1 MMKKYSALTKYINLL
16 KNDIVGEW
24 NCDKEND
31 GSSERPIHVPFVS
44 YSIAVNNLADDI
56 YKFAKESNEIIP
68 SKYAEILQANGIE
81 WGYDSMMKADASELD
96 AQCILALL
104 IASLRAERF
113 CDGALLGGMD
123 MQKKLFLSA
132 ALGLAMFANT
142 AFAEVNT
149 AYLANELRSYPGWP
163 LEVYCNA
170 TDVNV
175 RTQPNTDCDV
185 ITMLQ
190 RGDKF
195 YVSRVVDVVNSE
207 YKWLLGTTEKGYV
220 GFMAS
225 KYLDTTPRAAS
236 AAGRFNAALEADW
249 IMDPE
254 IFASGAYYP
263 GPVEQNTDDTITY
276 ADKKLQVGP
285 RLFYIDSAKNR
296 VSEVKINKLHGMM
309 AGYAVGQLLN
319 TDSQIR
325 LDGYLKMNG
334 WEYDYMSRGRS
345 DTHYMIGWLK
355 YAYNA
360 RGQKFLHKSFYVKLD
375 SKEVIS
381 EIIYCEHDV
390 H

>member
-1 MMKKYSALTKYINLL
+1 
-16 KNDIVGEW
+16 
-24 NCDKEND
+24 
-31 GSSERPIHVPFVS
+31 
-44 YSIAVNNLADDI
+44 
-56 YKFAKESNEIIP
+56 
-68 SKYAEILQANGIE
+68 
-81 WGYDSMMKADASELD
+81 
-96 AQCILALL
+96 
-104 IASLRAERF
+104 
-113 CDGALLGGMD
+113 

-132 ALGLAMFANT
+132 ALGLAIFANT

-149 AYLANELRSYPGWP
+149 DYLANELRSYPGWP

-185 ITMLQ
+185 ITRLQ

-207 YKWLLGTTEKGYV
+207 YKWLLGANEKGHV

-249 IMDPE
+249 IMDPK
-254 IFASGAYYP
+254 IFASNAYYL
-263 GPVEQNTDDTITY
+263 GRVEKNTDDTISY
-276 ADKKLQVGP
+276 ADKKMQVGP
-285 RLFYIDSAKNR
+285 RLFYIDSARNKVN
-296 VSEVKINKLHGMM
+296 EVKVNKLHGSM
-309 AGYAVGQLLN
+309 AGYAVGQQLD
-319 TDSQIR
+319 TDRQIT

-334 WEYDYMSRGRS
+334 WEDDYMGGGRS

-360 RGQKFLHKSFYVKLD
+360 RGQKCLHKSFYVKLD
-375 SKEVIS
+375 SRDVIA
-381 EIIYCEHDV
+381 EIIYCESDV
-390 H
+390 HLAN

>member
-1 MMKKYSALTKYINLL
+1 
-16 KNDIVGEW
+16 
-24 NCDKEND
+24 
-31 GSSERPIHVPFVS
+31 
-44 YSIAVNNLADDI
+44 
-56 YKFAKESNEIIP
+56 
-68 SKYAEILQANGIE
+68 
-81 WGYDSMMKADASELD
+81 
-96 AQCILALL
+96 
-104 IASLRAERF
+104 
-113 CDGALLGGMD
+113 

-149 AYLANELRSYPGWP
+149 AYLTNELRSYPGWP

>member
-1 MMKKYSALTKYINLL
+1 
-16 KNDIVGEW
+16 
-24 NCDKEND
+24 
-31 GSSERPIHVPFVS
+31 
-44 YSIAVNNLADDI
+44 
-56 YKFAKESNEIIP
+56 
-68 SKYAEILQANGIE
+68 
-81 WGYDSMMKADASELD
+81 
-96 AQCILALL
+96 
-104 IASLRAERF
+104 
-113 CDGALLGGMD
+113 

-132 ALGLAMFANT
+132 ALGLAIFANT
-142 AFAEVNT
+142 AFAVVNT
-149 AYLANELRSYPGWP
+149 DYLANELRSYPGWP

-207 YKWLLGTTEKGYV
+207 YKWLLGTTEKGHV

-254 IFASGAYYP
+254 IFASNAYYL
-263 GPVEQNTDDTITY
+263 GRVEKNTDDIISY
-276 ADKKLQVGP
+276 ADKKMQVGP

-325 LDGYLKMNG
+325 LDGYMKMNG
-334 WEYDYMSRGRS
+334 WEDDYMGGGRS
-345 DTHYMIGWLK
+345 DTHYMIGWGK

-375 SKEVIS
+375 SKDVIS

>member
-1 MMKKYSALTKYINLL
+1 
-16 KNDIVGEW
+16 
-24 NCDKEND
+24 
-31 GSSERPIHVPFVS
+31 
-44 YSIAVNNLADDI
+44 
-56 YKFAKESNEIIP
+56 
-68 SKYAEILQANGIE
+68 
-81 WGYDSMMKADASELD
+81 
-96 AQCILALL
+96 
-104 IASLRAERF
+104 
-113 CDGALLGGMD
+113 
-123 MQKKLFLSA
+123 
-132 ALGLAMFANT
+132 
-142 AFAEVNT
+142 
-149 AYLANELRSYPGWP
+149 
-163 LEVYCNA
+163 
-170 TDVNV
+170 
-175 RTQPNTDCDV
+175 
-185 ITMLQ
+185 ML
-190 RGDKF
+190 
-195 YVSRVVDVVNSE
+195 
-207 YKWLLGTTEKGYV
+207 
-220 GFMAS
+220 
-225 KYLDTTPRAAS
+225 P
-236 AAGRFNAALEADW
+236 EADW